1 MKPSFSLPILALAAL
16 LGCNRATNAPS
27 PEAETGK
34 LPTSKVLLTYTG
46 EIKTGDWI
54 ELDGL
59 DRMLHKMDTS
69 EAFVVPG
76 QPQRVET
83 RTIFPTFFEG
93 PIIEENLWVSQAMV
107 LGAMTGRWWPSFRS
121 NGLPP
126 ISIFYRL
133 SLREKNASPYVAN
146 GRNYVVSFEG
156 MSAAEWQNLDAGGY
170 IQLSRSFDKLTRLR
184 IERTDG
190 QPIRIRTSEGY
201 AAKVEYQ

>member
-16 LGCNRATNAPS
+16 LGCNQAADAPS

-93 PIIEENLWVSQAMV
+93 PVIDDLWVSQAMS
-107 LGAMTGRWWPSFRS
+107 LGIMTGRWWPAFKS

-126 ISIFYRL
+126 VSLFYRL
-133 SLREKNASPYVAN
+133 TLRDGKASSYQAN
-146 GRNYVVSFEG
+146 GKSYVLSFDG
-156 MSAAEWQNLDAGGY
+156 VPAQEWQRLDGNFMLLEREGF
-170 IQLSRSFDKLTRLR
+170 QKLTRLR